1 MRRGPKYLRI
11 REALRQEIDAGR
23 YPPGSPL
30 PSQRL
35 LAERFGVTLM
45 TVRQAIG
52 LLEEEGVV
60 TTRQG
65 SGTFVRQRPFAYRL
79 GPLRSL
85 AREIAAA
92 GGDLATSVTGASPGR
107 APEGVAEHLGAAA
120 GDDVFVLE
128 RLRVLDGE
136 PLLVQRSY
144 LPVELG
150 SLLTP
155 GDLTTASLYD
165 LLQRDAGVTVARA
178 TETITAV
185 ALGTAD
191 ARALGR
197 KARSPG
203 LLSRR
208 RTFDAL
214 DRPVLEDW
222 AFLPAGR
229 EVLTLERNA
238 EAQWLMEPARS
249 SSR

>member
-1 MRRGPKYLRI
+1 MRRGPKYLQI
-11 REALRQEIDAGR
+11 REALRREVDAGR

-60 TTRQG
+60 ATRQG
-65 SGTFVRQRPFAYRL
+65 SGTFVRRGPFAYRP

-85 AREIAAA
+85 AREIAAT
-92 GGDLATSVTGASPGR
+92 GGVLATTVTVASPGR
-107 APEGVAEHLGAAA
+107 APDGVAERLGAAA
-120 GDDVFVLE
+120 ADDVFVLE
-128 RLRVLDGE
+128 RLRALDGE

-144 LPVELG
+144 LPTELG
-150 SLLTP
+150 SLLRA
-155 GDLTTASLYD
+155 GELTTASLYD
-165 LLQRDAGVTVARA
+165 LLQRDAGVTVTRA

-191 ARALGR
+191 ARALGCKPR
-197 KARSPG
+197 APG

-208 RTFDAL
+208 RTFDAF
-214 DRPVLEDW
+214 DGPVLEDW
-222 AFLPAGR
+222 AYLPAGR
-229 EVLTLERNA
+229 VVLTLERTA
-238 EAQWLMEPARS
+238 EATASAAAW
-249 SSR
+249 SR

>member
-11 REALRQEIDAGR
+11 REALRQEIEAGR

-45 TVRQAIG
+45 TIRQAIG

-60 TTRQG
+60 ATRQG
-65 SGTFVRQRPFAYRL
+65 RGTFVRQRPFAYRP

-85 AREIAAA
+85 AREIAAT
-92 GGDLATSVTGASPGR
+92 GGDLETTVTGASPGR
-107 APEGVAEHLGAAA
+107 APGGVAERLGAPA
-120 GDDVFVLE
+120 GAEVFVLE

-136 PLLVQRSY
+136 PLLLQRSY

-150 SLLTP
+150 QLLVAAE
-155 GDLTTASLYD
+155 LTTASLYD

-185 ALGTAD
+185 ALGAPD

-208 RTFDAL
+208 RTFDAF

-222 AFLPAGR
+222 ALLPAGR
-229 EVLTLERNA
+229 VVLTLERNA
-238 EAQWLMEPARS
+238 EATAPAAVW
-249 SSR
+249 SR

>member
-1 MRRGPKYLRI
+1 
-11 REALRQEIDAGR
+11 
-23 YPPGSPL
+23 
-30 PSQRL
+30 
-35 LAERFGVTLM
+35 
-45 TVRQAIG
+45 
-52 LLEEEGVV
+52 
-60 TTRQG
+60 
-65 SGTFVRQRPFAYRL
+65 
-79 GPLRSL
+79 
-85 AREIAAA
+85 
-92 GGDLATSVTGASPGR
+92 
-107 APEGVAEHLGAAA
+107 LGAAA

-165 LLQRDAGVTVARA
+165 LLQRHAGVTVARA

-185 ALGTAD
+185 TLGPAD
-191 ARALGR
+191 ARALIR

-229 EVLTLERNA
+229 VVLTLERNA
-238 EAQWLMEPARS
+238 EAPAPAATW
-249 SSR
+249 SR

>member
-1 MRRGPKYLRI
+1 
-11 REALRQEIDAGR
+11 
-23 YPPGSPL
+23 
-30 PSQRL
+30 
-35 LAERFGVTLM
+35 
-45 TVRQAIG
+45 
-52 LLEEEGVV
+52 
-60 TTRQG
+60 
-65 SGTFVRQRPFAYRL
+65 RPFANRL

-92 GGDLATSVTGASPGR
+92 GGDLATTLTRAAPGE
-107 APEGVAEHLGAAA
+107 APEGVAERLGAAA

-165 LLQRDAGVTVARA
+165 LLQRHAGVTVARA

-185 ALGTAD
+185 ALGPAD
-191 ARALGR
+191 ARALVR

-229 EVLTLERNA
+229 VVLTLERNA
-238 EAQWLMEPARS
+238 EAPAPAATW
-249 SSR
+249 SR

>member
-1 MRRGPKYLRI
+1 MRQGPKYLRI
-11 REALRQEIDAGR
+11 REALRQEIEARR

-60 TTRQG
+60 ATRQG
-65 SGTFVRQRPFAYRL
+65 SGTYVRQRPFAYRP

-92 GGDLATSVTGASPGR
+92 GGDLQTTVTGASLGQAPG
-107 APEGVAEHLGAAA
+107 GVAERLGARA
-120 GDDVFVLE
+120 GGEVFVLE

-136 PLLVQRSY
+136 PLLLQRSY
-144 LPVELG
+144 LPMDLG
-150 SLLTP
+150 SLLVP
-155 GDLTTASLYD
+155 AELTTASLYD

-185 ALGTAD
+185 ALGAPD
-191 ARALGR
+191 ARALGH

-208 RTFDAL
+208 RTFDAF

-222 AFLPAGR
+222 ALLPAGR
-229 EVLTLERNA
+229 VVLTLERNA
-238 EAQWLMEPARS
+238 EAVAPAAAVWGR
-249 SSR
+249 

>member
-1 MRRGPKYLRI
+1 MKRGPKYLHI
-11 REALRQEIDAGR
+11 REALRQEIEAGR
-23 YPPGSPL
+23 HAPGSPL

-60 TTRQG
+60 ATRQG
-65 SGTFVRQRPFAYRL
+65 SGTFVRQRPFAYGP

-92 GGDLATSVTGASPGR
+92 GGDLETTVRSASPGR
-107 APEGVAEHLGAAA
+107 APEGVAQRLGASA
-120 GDDVFVLE
+120 GEDVFVLE
-128 RLRVLDGE
+128 RLRILDGE

-144 LPVELG
+144 LPMELG

-155 GDLTTASLYD
+155 GELTTASLYD

-185 ALGTAD
+185 PVGARD

-197 KARSPG
+197 KAGSPG

-208 RTFDAL
+208 RTFDAF

-229 EVLTLERNA
+229 VVLTLERNA
-238 EAQWLMEPARS
+238 EATAPAAAW
-249 SSR
+249 SR